1 MEGTK
6 NYQKRFTRAETQ
18 ELLTQC
24 RQSGKSKKEFAIENG
39 IKYNTLINWYSQ
51 ERQKVQ
57 PNKTVQFSEIK
68 LPESDSV
75 FAELKTGN
83 GITIRLYQ
91 PVSAEYLHSLLSK

>member
-6 NYQKRFTRAETQ
+6 NYQKRFTRAGIQ

-24 RQSGKSKKEFAIENG
+24 GQSGRSKKEFAIENG
-39 IKYNTLINWYSQ
+39 IKYNTLINWFSQ

-57 PNKTVQFSEIK
+57 PNKTAQFSEVK

-91 PVSAEYLHSLLSK
+91 PVSAEYLLSLLSK

>member
-6 NYQKRFTRAETQ
+6 NYQKRFTGEEIREY
-18 ELLTQC
+18 LTQC
-24 RQSGKSKKEFAIENG
+24 RQSGKSKKEFSLENG
-39 IKYNTLINWYSQ
+39 IKYNTLINWFSQ

-57 PNKTVQFSEIK
+57 PNKTVQFSEVK

-91 PVSAEYLHSLLSK
+91 PVSAEYLQSLLFK